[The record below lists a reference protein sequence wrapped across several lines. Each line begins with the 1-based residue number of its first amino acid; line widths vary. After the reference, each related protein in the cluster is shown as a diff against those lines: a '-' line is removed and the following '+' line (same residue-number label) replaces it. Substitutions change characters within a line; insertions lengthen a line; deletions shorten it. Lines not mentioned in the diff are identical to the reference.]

1 MAKNI
6 RIAAT
11 STRIDAAEAPA
22 AIWALMR
29 FRQHC
34 GTAAPPRVMLL
45 FWLLFGTARANDITS
60 TCAAAFRLTLKG
72 YVSNGK
78 DPAKVCSP
86 PPTTCRR
93 PGGIYHMYCKQCA
106 GYVMGKNV
114 FNPLWPTAVHK
125 PTFSALRLVEAT
137 GSLLNL
143 RTGQRV
149 TSPGSRALPSRIPRP
164 HASWRA
170 PEARVGLPSRCCA
183 TRSIGWLHITSRR
196 K

>member
-1 MAKNI
+1 MISWPKQ

-45 FWLLFGTARANDITS
+45 FWLLFGTAGATDITS

-86 PPTTCRR
+86 PPPTCRR
-93 PGGIYHMYCKQCA
+93 PEGIYHMYCKQCA

-125 PTFSALRLVEAT
+125 PTCGTSRRGTRLT
-137 GSLLNL
+137 LLNL
-143 RTGQRV
+143 RTGRRA
-149 TSPGSRALPSRIPRP
+149 TSPGSKARP
-164 HASWRA
+164 
-170 PEARVGLPSRCCA
+170 
-183 TRSIGWLHITSRR
+183 
-196 K
+196 